1 MKAYMYVGHL
11 IVNYIS
17 LSLYCTSI
25 GLDTVEYRQS
35 LSKLFQNTKTKMVKA
50 KEVMGEEDPGK
61 KIIKKWKQILKILL
75 FYI

>member
-61 KIIKKWKQILKILL
+61 KIIKK
-75 FYI
+75 